1 MHMSAHIKTGRS
13 DSTLKVHGLV
23 YGGLTS
29 LQWATTIKLYHD
41 ESDITRLYY
50 SELMSACCHGHS
62 DDMLMQSRCKAD
74 FCTFS
79 QFVPMQM
86 SLVEH
91 VLVKAGDHMIIKVIK
106 IHSKQGTEPNFIAL
120 LSVVWTCPLQMQE
133 RNLNHSILCL
143 SLQKTSKATGELGR
157 SKRQRCR
164 LMPIALDK
172 I

>member
-1 MHMSAHIKTGRS
+1 MGQLSP
-13 DSTLKVHGLV
+13 
-23 YGGLTS
+23 
-29 LQWATTIKLYHD
+29 TIKLYHD
-41 ESDITRLYY
+41 ESDITRLYF

-91 VLVKAGDHMIIKVIK
+91 VLVKAGDHMIIKIIK
-106 IHSKQGTEPNFIAL
+106 IHSKQGTEPNFITL
-120 LSVVWTCPLQMQE
+120 LSVVWTCPLQTQE

-143 SLQKTSKATGELGR
+143 SLQKTSKTTGELGR
-157 SKRQRCR
+157 SKRQRS
-164 LMPIALDK
+164 LVKDK
-172 I
+172 ILQSVLKGTRQGCRDPPLPLKRSESEHGK